1 MNMNKF
7 EKTIS
12 FRDDVLDLY
21 NLLEEKLK
29 IEMAMERILGV
40 DKCTLNIGEHS
51 VKVNTH
57 RAMEMLQNELD
68 LITKNVERKTNDVV
82 NHTFE
87 EDLS

>member
-51 VKVNTH
+51 VKVSTY
-57 RAMEMLQNELD
+57 RAMEMFQNELD
-68 LITKNVERKTNDVV
+68 LITKNIDRKTNDVV